1 MAKSLEVQIDDRN
14 LAGSPVS
21 NLKSFGSSDNR
32 LLPHSCSGQE
42 GKLDALEMGSVL
54 SRMTLTFDI
63 LSSMALGPVATKSRE
78 FTHLLGHV
86 FRSALV
92 CQLQQSG

>member
-1 MAKSLEVQIDDRN
+1 MSAFCRMAKSLEVQIDDRN

-42 GKLDALEMGSVL
+42 GKLDAL
-54 SRMTLTFDI
+54 
-63 LSSMALGPVATKSRE
+63 A
-78 FTHLLGHV
+78 
-86 FRSALV
+86 
-92 CQLQQSG
+92 